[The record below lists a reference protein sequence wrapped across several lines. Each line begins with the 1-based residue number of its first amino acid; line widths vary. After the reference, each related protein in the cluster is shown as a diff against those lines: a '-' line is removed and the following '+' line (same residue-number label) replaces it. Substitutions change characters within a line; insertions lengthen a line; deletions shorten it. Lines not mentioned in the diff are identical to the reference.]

1 MKGLEEESSPL
12 EKTFLEMNPHLIV
25 TRRNGKGKKIWCVS
39 NAKNQDTSN
48 MIVLST
54 KVKPRGE
61 KRRQRWPLGVKWNN
75 PSKKKRRKK

>member
-1 MKGLEEESSPL
+1 MVARRD
-12 EKTFLEMNPHLIV
+12 EK
-25 TRRNGKGKKIWCVS
+25 RKKTWCVS
-39 NAKNQDTSN
+39 NARNQDTLN